1 MICIAYSIGLMVLL
15 GFLAYARV
23 KALAEKRRSRLS
35 PPAGLPGRNARLVV
49 LNLLGRILSP
59 SPAGLSG
66 RSARLD
72 RRRAFVPS
80 VPFVPSVSSA
90 SSAMRHQL
98 RRIVHV

>member
-35 PPAGLPGRNARLVV
+35 P
-49 LNLLGRILSP
+49 
-59 SPAGLSG
+59 PAGLSG